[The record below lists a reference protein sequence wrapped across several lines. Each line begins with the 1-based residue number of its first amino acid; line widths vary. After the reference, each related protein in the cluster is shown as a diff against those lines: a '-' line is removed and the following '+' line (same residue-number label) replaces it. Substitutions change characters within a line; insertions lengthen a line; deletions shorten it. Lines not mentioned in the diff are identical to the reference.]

1 MIAVKHGRRKGFR
14 LIRDRLTFS
23 RKVPW
28 ETSHHEVGHGRDI
41 VWTLRAMPAP
51 DWVIEQ
57 WPGSATIIAVRS
69 QGVRDGR
76 RVDETRYYVTSLRT
90 SAKALLRLVRNRW
103 SIENSWHWVRDVT
116 LREDAHRY
124 RETNGVQIIAMLR
137 TMAINSL
144 RLNGIWSVTEGIAA
158 LAHDI
163 KGLLRL
169 LGWRAPA
176 EPSPSG

>member
-1 MIAVKHGRRKGFR
+1 LIAVKHGRRKGFR
-14 LIRDRLTFS
+14 LIRDRLTYR

-28 ETSHHEVGHGRDI
+28 QTSHHEAGHGRNI
-41 VWTLRAMPAP
+41 VWMLRAMPAP
-51 DWVIEQ
+51 DWVMEQ

-76 RVDETRYYVTSLRT
+76 PVDETRYYVTSLRT
-90 SAKALLRLVRNRW
+90 SAKALLLQVRNRW
-103 SIENSWHWVRDVT
+103 SIENSWHWVRDVA

-124 RETNGVQIIAMLR
+124 REANGVQIVAMLR

-163 KGLLRL
+163 KGLLML
-169 LGWRAPA
+169 LGWRKPA
-176 EPSPSG
+176 TAQPSG

>member
-1 MIAVKHGRRKGFR
+1 M
-14 LIRDRLTFS
+14 
-23 RKVPW
+23 PW

-41 VWTLRAMPAP
+41 VWTLRAMTAP

-69 QGVRDGR
+69 QGIRDGR
-76 RVDETRYYVTSLRT
+76 PVDETRYYVTSLRT

-124 RETNGVQIIAMLR
+124 RETNGVQIVAMLR

-144 RLNGIWSVTEGIAA
+144 RLNGIWSVTEGISD

-163 KGLLRL
+163 KGPLMP
-169 LGWRAPA
+169 LGRREPA
-176 EPSPSG
+176 TAQPSG

>member
-1 MIAVKHGRRKGFR
+1 M
-14 LIRDRLTFS
+14 IRDRLTYN

-41 VWTLRAMPAP
+41 TWTLRAMPAP
-51 DWVIEQ
+51 NWVIEQ

-69 QGVRDGR
+69 QGIRDGR
-76 RVDETRYYVTSLRT
+76 PVDETRYYVTSLRT

-116 LREDAHRY
+116 LSEDTHRY
-124 RETNGVQIIAMLR
+124 RETNGVQIVAMLR
-137 TMAINSL
+137 SMAINSL
-144 RLNGIWSVTEGIAA
+144 RLQGIWSVTEGIAA

-163 KGLLRL
+163 KGLLML
-169 LGWRAPA
+169 LEWREPA
-176 EPSPSG
+176 ETSRSG

>member
-1 MIAVKHGRRKGFR
+1 M
-14 LIRDRLTFS
+14 
-23 RKVPW
+23 
-28 ETSHHEVGHGRDI
+28 
-41 VWTLRAMPAP
+41 
-51 DWVIEQ
+51 
-57 WPGSATIIAVRS
+57 IIAVRS
-69 QGVRDGR
+69 QGVRDGQP
-76 RVDETRYYVTSLRT
+76 VDETRYYVTSLRT

-124 RETNGVQIIAMLR
+124 RETNGVQIVAMLR

-144 RLNGIWSVTEGIAA
+144 RLNGIWSVTEGTTA

-169 LGWRAPA
+169 LGWRGPELAN
-176 EPSPSG
+176 PSG

>member
-14 LIRDRLTFS
+14 LIRNRLTYS
-23 RKVPW
+23 RKVHW
-28 ETSHHEVGHGRDI
+28 ETSHHEAGHCRDI
-41 VWTLRAMPAP
+41 VWTPRAMPTP

-69 QGVRDGR
+69 QADRDGR

-90 SAKALLRLVRNRW
+90 SAKALLRQVRNRW

-116 LREDAHRY
+116 LREDAHLY
-124 RETNGVQIIAMLR
+124 RETNGVQIVAMLR

-158 LAHDI
+158 FAHDI
-163 KGLLRL
+163 KGLLML
-169 LGWRAPA
+169 LGRREPA
-176 EPSPSG
+176 TALPSG

>member
-1 MIAVKHGRRKGFR
+1 M
-14 LIRDRLTFS
+14 
-23 RKVPW
+23 PW
-28 ETSHHEVGHGRDI
+28 ETSHHEAGHGRNI

-51 DWVIEQ
+51 AWVMEQ

-69 QGVRDGR
+69 QDIRDGR
-76 RVDETRYYVTSLRT
+76 PVDETRFYVTSLRT

-103 SIENSWHWVRDVT
+103 SIENSWHWVRNVA

-124 RETNGVQIIAMLR
+124 GEANGVQIVAMLR

-163 KGLLRL
+163 KGLLML
-169 LGWRAPA
+169 LGWRKPA
-176 EPSPSG
+176 TAQPSG

>member
-1 MIAVKHGRRKGFR
+1 
-14 LIRDRLTFS
+14 
-23 RKVPW
+23 
-28 ETSHHEVGHGRDI
+28 
-41 VWTLRAMPAP
+41 MPAP
-51 DWVIEQ
+51 KWVIEQ

-69 QGVRDGR
+69 QGIRDGR
-76 RVDETRYYVTSLRT
+76 PVDENRYDVSSLRT
-90 SAKALLRLVRNRW
+90 SAKALPRLIRQRW

-124 RETNGVQIIAMLR
+124 RETNGVHIVAMLR

-169 LGWRAPA
+169 LGLRALGA
-176 EPSPSG
+176 CCS

>member
-1 MIAVKHGRRKGFR
+1 
-14 LIRDRLTFS
+14 
-23 RKVPW
+23 VPW
-28 ETSHHEVGHGRDI
+28 ETSHHEAGHGRNI

-51 DWVIEQ
+51 AWVVEQ
-57 WPGSATIIAVRS
+57 WPGSVAIIAVRS

-76 RVDETRYYVTSLRT
+76 PVDETRYYVTSLRT

-103 SIENSWHWVRDVT
+103 SIENSWHWVRDVA

-124 RETNGVQIIAMLR
+124 REANGVQIVAMLR

-144 RLNGIWSVTEGIAA
+144 RLNVIWSVTEGIAA

-163 KGLLRL
+163 KGLLML
-169 LGWRAPA
+169 LGWRKPA
-176 EPSPSG
+176 TAQQSG